1 MPVNTRTPIFALS
14 ALVIAMLTGCA
25 SSGGS
30 GVAPVSSPFSGDGS
44 SALGAVHVNVMR
56 VFGDS
61 YSDPSFTRSIGTI
74 NWSQQLQARGLV
86 THNANYAIGGARAS
100 TGEVRAFDQQINKAL
115 SSKTAIADGD
125 LTVIYLGHN
134 DIGHTGSP
142 DGLARATRGYKE
154 GVARLIQAG
163 AANENR
169 RIFVTQL
176 TNWARGPGVADGTA
190 GQVRAWNSMLAGI
203 ANENPNIIA
212 VDMYTPFE
220 RVFADPAAY
229 GFTNVTTPS
238 PSRAGIDALY
248 HDTTHFGNRGQEI
261 ITRVYQHYLTRGW
274 DWANTISAGADASA
288 QINKDIDDGTLV
300 LGLAGQENL
309 KYGFRLL
316 PLGMSEANPLTYRP
330 RSSNVFR
337 PFSTVSTAD
346 QSTPNGLALDVG
358 LGSETKPNA
367 GRVGVAVYQLQ
378 QPNDL
383 VTAQE
388 RYGRRYSANALSLYW
403 HQPAEA
409 FQFTSK
415 LSHLNLQYAS
425 QAQDDMV
432 KLNLQNRSTGD
443 TWSLENTLRFPMA
456 SAGWDFTPWVS
467 LTGQSHRL
475 DSANVKSLYT
485 TDVRYG
491 GVQMGELLSGLGIN
505 AQCKPI
511 YLSGGK
517 ALHLG
522 GSLSH
527 TTSLYREA
535 VRVSMEEAGTP
546 GVVQSEVFQ
555 SPRINRTQLALQAS
569 LDVAKRVQLSAT
581 YGAQLQKVSDTSS
594 VMLMANVRY

>member
-1 MPVNTRTPIFALS
+1 MTVKFHTPTFALS
-14 ALVIAMLTGCA
+14 SLVIALLSGCA
-25 SSGGS
+25 SGGGS
-30 GVAPVSSPFSGDGS
+30 GVSPVSSPFSGDGS

-61 YSDPSFTRSIGTI
+61 YSDPSFTRSLGSI
-74 NWSQQLQARGLV
+74 NWSQQLQAKGLV

-125 LTVIYLGHN
+125 LTIIYLGHN
-134 DIGHTGSP
+134 DIGRTGSP
-142 DGLARATRGYKE
+142 DGLAKATNGYQN
-154 GVARLIQAG
+154 GVARLVEAG

-176 TNWARGPGVADGTA
+176 SNWARGPGVSDGTA
-190 GQVRAWNSMLAGI
+190 GQVQAWNTMLAGI

-220 RVFADPAAY
+220 RVFADPGAY
-229 GFTNVTTPS
+229 GFTDVTTAS
-238 PSRAGIDALY
+238 PTRSGIDALY
-248 HDTTHFGNRGQEI
+248 HDSTHFGSRGQEI
-261 ITRVYQHYLTRGW
+261 ISRVYQHYLTRGW
-274 DWANTISAGADASA
+274 DWANTVSAGADASA
-288 QINKDIDDGTLV
+288 QINKDIDNGTLV

-316 PLGMSEANPLTYRP
+316 PLGMSESNPLTYRH

-337 PFSTVSTAD
+337 PFDSVGASQ
-346 QSTPNGLALDVG
+346 QSAPNGLALDVG
-358 LGSETKPNA
+358 LGSDAKPNA

-378 QPNDL
+378 QPSEL

-388 RYGRRYSANALSLYW
+388 RFGRRYSANSLSLYW
-403 HQPAEA
+403 HQPVDT
-409 FQFTSK
+409 FQFSSK

-432 KLNLQNRSTGD
+432 KLNLQNHSTGD
-443 TWSLENTLRFPMA
+443 TWSLENTLRFPLA
-456 SAGWDFTPWVS
+456 SAGWDLTPWVS

-491 GVQMGELLSGLGIN
+491 GVRMGELLSGVGID

-517 ALHLG
+517 TLHFG

-527 TTSLYREA
+527 TTSLYRDA

-581 YGAQLQKVSDTSS
+581 YGTQLQKVSDTSS